1 MVCRVFEGYLIVVL
15 ICISV
20 IIPHVENSHWVLDSQ
35 NQACSHTVF
44 FHVPV
49 GHTCVFITLDFFFFN
64 LEGFVYG
71 QVFSHCFLSLCPVY
85 LCVSDSQFYMCIL
98 SCMKYLL

>member
-1 MVCRVFEGYLIVVL
+1 MWNTVIGLQTVKTEHAHTQCSFMCLLAIGVSSLPLI
-15 ICISV
+15 
-20 IIPHVENSHWVLDSQ
+20 
-35 NQACSHTVF
+35 
-44 FHVPV
+44 
-49 GHTCVFITLDFFFFN
+49 FFFFN

-71 QVFSHCFLSLCPVY
+71 QVFSHCFLSLCLVF